1 MNKTDILET
10 LGVLGFEVEEIPEFG
25 FLFRYEG
32 LALVYM
38 PDSDEN
44 FLRFAVPNIY
54 DVTDENKRF
63 VLEVVNDTNMSIKY
77 SKTCVYGDSVWV
89 FYEYRLF
96 GEDNLE
102 DIIEH
107 SMLLL
112 QASYFLFHRKLEGD
126 DTLPGEDEDDDDD
139 NNETKE
145 DEL

>member
-1 MNKTDILET
+1 MSKELILAKIEE
-10 LGVLGFEVEEIPEFG
+10 LGFSIEEAGDFG
-25 FLFRYEG
+25 YVFKYEE
-32 LALVYM
+32 LTILYM
-38 PDSDEN
+38 PDDDEN

-96 GEDNLE
+96 GDDNLE

-112 QASYFLFHRKLEGD
+112 QASYFLFHRKLDGD
-126 DTLPGEDEDDDDD
+126 ETLPGEDEDDDDN

-145 DEL
+145 DE

>member
-1 MNKTDILET
+1 MSKELILAKIEE
-10 LGVLGFEVEEIPEFG
+10 LGFSIEEAGDFG
-25 FLFRYEG
+25 YVFKFEELTI
-32 LALVYM
+32 LYM
-38 PDSDEN
+38 PDDDEN

-63 VLEVVNDTNMSIKY
+63 VLEIVNDTNMSIKY

-126 DTLPGEDEDDDDD
+126 DTLPGEDEDDN

-145 DEL
+145 DE

>member
-1 MNKTDILET
+1 MSKELILAKIEE
-10 LGVLGFEVEEIPEFG
+10 LGFSIEEAGDFG
-25 FLFRYEG
+25 YVFKFEELTI
-32 LALVYM
+32 LYM
-38 PDSDEN
+38 PDDDEN

-112 QASYFLFHRKLEGD
+112 QASYFLFHRKLDGD
-126 DTLPGEDEDDDDD
+126 DTLPGEDEDDDDN
-139 NNETKE
+139 NNETME
-145 DEL
+145 DA

>member
-1 MNKTDILET
+1 MSKELILAKIEE
-10 LGVLGFEVEEIPEFG
+10 LGFSIEEAGDFG
-25 FLFRYEG
+25 YVFKFEELTI
-32 LALVYM
+32 LYM
-38 PDSDEN
+38 PDDDEN

-102 DIIEH
+102 EIIEH

-126 DTLPGEDEDDDDD
+126 DTLPGEDEDDN

-145 DEL
+145 DE

>member
-1 MNKTDILET
+1 MCKEIILAKIEE
-10 LGVLGFEVEEIPEFG
+10 LGFSIEEAGDFG
-25 FLFRYEG
+25 YVFKFEELTI
-32 LALVYM
+32 LYM
-38 PDSDEN
+38 PDDDEN

-96 GEDNLE
+96 GDDNLE

-112 QASYFLFHRKLEGD
+112 QASYFLFHRKLDGD
-126 DTLPGEDEDDDDD
+126 ETLPGEDEDDDDS

-145 DEL
+145 DE

>member
-1 MNKTDILET
+1 MSKDLIIAKIEE
-10 LGVLGFEVEEIPEFG
+10 LGFSIEEAGDFG
-25 FLFRYEG
+25 YVFKFEELTI
-32 LALVYM
+32 LYM
-38 PDSDEN
+38 PDDDEN

>member
-1 MNKTDILET
+1 MSKELILAKIEE
-10 LGVLGFEVEEIPEFG
+10 LGFSIEEAGDFG
-25 FLFRYEG
+25 YVFKFEELTI
-32 LALVYM
+32 LYM
-38 PDSDEN
+38 PDDDVN

-126 DTLPGEDEDDDDD
+126 DTLPGEDEDDDDN

-145 DEL
+145 DE